1 MSKIICEICGTTYP
15 ETASHCPICGC
26 SRDAAAE
33 FLGEESFAEEATV
46 DYAAK
51 ATVQVP
57 RKRKEIFDFD
67 EANSLLDDETEEATN
82 PYMEEDDDTAYE
94 EKRGSNVFIVVILT
108 VLIVALLAAAGFIFV
123 KYFLPSIQADAET
136 ETVVVTE
143 VVQETEAPTTEPRI
157 PCQMLILSSG
167 TAELST
173 EGQMFLLHVQ
183 PSPED
188 TTDTIVY
195 ESADES
201 VATVTPD
208 GRVTA
213 VSEGETMIYITCG
226 DIQTTCPV
234 IVAYVEETVPET
246 TVAEETV
253 AEDVDT
259 NETEPAE
266 TQETKP
272 AIRTDVTLKLKQYDI
287 RLGVYYQHQLLLDC
301 NLAQNEVEWRSEH
314 PHIATVNEEGVV
326 KAVKDG
332 TTSIIA
338 KYGDQEVSCIVRCS
352 Y

>member
-26 SRDAAAE
+26 SKDAAAE
-33 FLGEESFAEEATV
+33 FLSEEAFVEETAV
-46 DYAAK
+46 DFAARTAIQTNK
-51 ATVQVP
+51 
-57 RKRKEIFDFD
+57 KKKEIFDYD
-67 EANSLLDDETEEATN
+67 EANSLMEEEPEEANN
-82 PYMEEDDDTAYE
+82 PYIEQDDDIVYE
-94 EKRGSNVFIVVILT
+94 EKQGSNVFVVIILT
-108 VLIVALLAAAGFIFV
+108 ILIVALLAAAGFIFV
-123 KYFLPSIQADAET
+123 KYFLPSIRADAET
-136 ETVVVTE
+136 EPVIVTE
-143 VVQETEAPTTEPRI
+143 AVLETEVPTTEARI

-167 TAELST
+167 TAELNT

-188 TTDTIVY
+188 TTDIITY
-195 ESADES
+195 TSADEAI
-201 VATVTPD
+201 ATVTPD

-234 IVAYVEETVPET
+234 IVAYVEETIPET

-253 AEDVDT
+253 PV
-259 NETEPAE
+259 ETAPEQTVETAPAF
-266 TQETKP
+266 
-272 AIRTDVTLKLKQYDI
+272 RTDVTLKLKQTDI
-287 RLGVYYQHQLLLDC
+287 RLGVYYEYQLVLDC
-301 NLAQNEVEWRSEH
+301 DLEQNEVEWRSEH
-314 PHIATVNEEGVV
+314 PHIAKVNEEGVIT
-326 KAVKDG
+326 AVKDG